1 MPLAAAIIPAAAG
14 VAKSSNS
21 AQAAQKQAIAS
32 AGSGADNSISGLMS
46 PSGSNTSAA
55 AAILST
61 PLQGNSYT
69 AKDKRGDFPDNPA
82 LALALQAE
90 KIFVPEVKGV

>member
-61 PLQGNSYT
+61 PLQPKERN
-69 AKDKRGDFPDNPA
+69 RDFPDNPA